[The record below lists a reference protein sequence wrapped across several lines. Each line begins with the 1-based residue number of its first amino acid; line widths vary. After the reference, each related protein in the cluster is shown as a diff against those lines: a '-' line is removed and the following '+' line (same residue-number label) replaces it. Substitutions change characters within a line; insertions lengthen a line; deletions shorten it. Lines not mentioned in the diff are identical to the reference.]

1 MMTKKFY
8 VVIGCPFHDPMTGN
22 QMQHLLASILAIRL
36 HQGMSNMNPPS
47 DGIQN
52 GSPDSHYCNGVRI
65 SAARNRN

>member
-8 VVIGCPFHDPMTGN
+8 IVIGCPFHDPMTGN

-52 GSPDSHYCNGVRI
+52 GSPDSHYCNGV
-65 SAARNRN
+65 